1 MTNTASTNI
10 NTTHTSTVNNELKA
24 PYLVFLGDAEDF
36 LMAKVAKGV
45 AHWRPEKC
53 VGQMRLENAQVDL
66 GLSEMSV
73 QDAAAAGAKT
83 FVLGLAPIGGTLPV
97 KWLPIL
103 IEAMEAGMDIA
114 SGLHIRLNEI
124 QDLVAVAERTGQRL
138 IDVREPQVEM
148 VCGTGL
154 PRSGKR
160 LLAVGSDCCVGKMF
174 TTLAIHREMAQ
185 RNMKATFRATG
196 QTGILIEGSG
206 VPVDAVVSDFI
217 AGVVEELCPSND
229 DDHWDI
235 IEGQGSLFHPA
246 YAGVSLGLLHG
257 SQADVIIVC
266 HEAGREQMDLMEG
279 YPVPPLEEIIATNL
293 QLGALTN
300 PNIRLGG
307 IALNTSALSEE
318 DALAEIAR
326 CQAQFGVP
334 VVDPVRTGVTA
345 IVDALSPSTGRAA
358 SDVKE
363 G

>member
-1 MTNTASTNI
+1 MNLT
-10 NTTHTSTVNNELKA
+10 ELKT

-53 VGQMRLENAQVDL
+53 LAQLRLEGAKIDL
-66 GLSEMSV
+66 GLPEMSV
-73 QDAAAAGAKT
+73 RQAAAAGAKT
-83 FVLGLAPIGGTLPV
+83 FVIGLAPIGGTLPTEWV
-97 KWLPIL
+97 SIL

-124 QDLVAVAERTGQRL
+124 PDLLSVARRTGRQM
-138 IDVREPQVEM
+138 IDVRQPQGQLE
-148 VCGTGL
+148 CGTGL

-174 TTLAIHREMAQ
+174 TTLAIHQEMQ
-185 RNMKATFRATG
+185 RRGINATFRATG

-217 AGVVEELCPSND
+217 AGVVEQLCPAND
-229 DDHWDI
+229 EQHWDI

-257 SQADVIIVC
+257 AQADVIIVC
-266 HEAGREQMDLMEG
+266 HEAGRTGLDLMEG
-279 YPVPPLEEIIATNL
+279 YKIPDFDNLIDTHL
-293 QLGALTN
+293 QLGGLTN

-307 IALNTSALSEE
+307 IALNTSSLDESQ
-318 DALAEIAR
+318 ALAEIAR
-326 CQAQFGVP
+326 YQQRFGVP
-334 VVDPVRTGVTA
+334 VVDPVRTGVAA
-345 IVDALSPSTGRAA
+345 IVDGLGC
-358 SDVKE
+358 
-363 G
+363 